1 MQICKL
7 CSGEIKVPE
16 GESVLKICT
25 GCVKRTDLEGD
36 DLSYQLRQ
44 KAVSENPKVTVYAAT
59 NVPKPEPTPEPA
71 PEPVK
76 KVDKPVKKVAKP
88 DAKKAAKK
96 TVKKLTPMKSGPVK
110 KKAAK

>member
-1 MQICKL
+1 MQLCKL
-7 CSGEIKVPE
+7 CSGEIQVPE
-16 GESVLKICT
+16 GESVLKICS
-25 GCVKRTDLEGD
+25 GCVKRTDLKGD

-44 KAVSENPKVTVYAAT
+44 KAVAENPKVTVYAAT
-59 NVPKPEPTPEPA
+59 NVPAPKPA
-71 PEPVK
+71 PKPKVVKKPPPVK
-76 KVDKPVKKVAKP
+76 EVAKP

>member
-16 GESVLKICT
+16 GESVLKICS
-25 GCVKRTDLEGD
+25 GCVKRTDLKGD

-44 KAVSENPKVTVYAAT
+44 KAVTERPKVTVYKAT
-59 NVPKPEPTPEPA
+59 NVPA
-71 PEPVK
+71 P
-76 KVDKPVKKVAKP
+76 KPVKKKAPPVKEVAKP
-88 DAKKAAKK
+88 TAKKVAKK
-96 TVKKLTPMKSGPVK
+96 PVK